1 MTKHWQ
7 MYVLIKHII
16 GASIWRLYE
25 TLEAISLAFTCQ
37 WFIIQNKE
45 DLIAVEN
52 CSMLIELAERNAR
65 QTNTLKLAVIHL
77 RVSSCQ

>member
-1 MTKHWQ
+1 M
-7 MYVLIKHII
+7 IKYII
-16 GASIWRLYE
+16 GGSIWRLHE

-52 CSMLIELAERNAR
+52 CCLLIKLTERKAR
-65 QTNTLKLAVIHL
+65 QTNTLKLAMTHL
-77 RVSSCQ
+77 RAQ